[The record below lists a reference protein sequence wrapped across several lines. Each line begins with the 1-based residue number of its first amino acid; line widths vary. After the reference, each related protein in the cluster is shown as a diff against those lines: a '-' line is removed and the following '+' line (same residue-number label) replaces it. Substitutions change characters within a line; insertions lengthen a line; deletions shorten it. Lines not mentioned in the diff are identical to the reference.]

1 MRGLGQAVPAITAV
15 SGTLDLLSA
24 FLFSGFSGR
33 TPMQVL
39 RSVASGPFGNEA
51 MQGGGGYAV
60 LGFLTHYAI
69 MAVMVTVYCLAAH
82 RIPSLLRHPAIA
94 GLAYG
99 VILYLVMY
107 WLVLPWRFPTRF
119 PQLGWWPVGNALFSH
134 CVCVGL
140 PMGLLA
146 RHFLGTSDTARG

>member
-1 MRGLGQAVPAITAV
+1 LGKLPQAIPAITAT

-24 FLFSGFSGR
+24 FVFSGIAGR

-39 RSVASGPFGNEA
+39 RSVAGGPFPDA
-51 MQGGGGYAV
+51 THGGAGYAV
-60 LGFLTHYAI
+60 IGLLVHYAI
-69 MAVMVTVYCLAAH
+69 MSVMVTVYCLAAT
-82 RIPSLLRHPAIA
+82 RITALLRHPVIA

-99 VILYLVMY
+99 VLLYLVMY
-107 WLVLPWRFPTRF
+107 WIVLPWRFPTIF

-134 CVCVGL
+134 CICVGL

-146 RHFLGTSDTARG
+146 RRFLGPEAR